1 MAAILAGGQSRRL
14 GQDKAT
20 QKLAG
25 RPLAQW
31 VAAAL
36 EPLIQGCWLVSNHPQ
51 LHLGLGMPL
60 ATDLIPGRGVLG
72 GLLTAL
78 FYARSPLVLLAPCD
92 TPFLQT
98 DLLRY
103 LVAQV
108 QGKGVEAVVCQSSRG
123 LEPLPAVFRGQLFSR
138 LEAFLTQGDYRVR
151 EFLRH
156 CRTRLVPPETVIR
169 FDPQEQSFLNL
180 NTPAELLQ
188 AQKMIRCRD

>member
-1 MAAILAGGQSRRL
+1 MGAILAGGESRRL
-14 GQDKAT
+14 GKDKAT
-20 QKLAG
+20 QRLAG

-36 EPLIQGCWLVSNHPQ
+36 APLVQECWLISNHLQ
-51 LHLGLGMPL
+51 LHLGLDLPL
-60 ATDLIPGRGVLG
+60 VTDLIPGRGVLG

-78 FYARSPLVLLAPCD
+78 FYARPPLVLLAPCD

-103 LVAQV
+103 LVAQA
-108 QGKGVEAVVCQSSRG
+108 QGKGVEAVVCQSNRG
-123 LEPLPAVFRGQLFSR
+123 LEPLPAVFRGRLFSR

-156 CRTRLVPPETVIR
+156 CRTRLVPAETVAR

-180 NTPAELLQ
+180 NTPAELRQ
-188 AQKMIRCRD
+188 AQRLVKASD